1 MKKTKMEERKKA
13 KTSVCRESVCQV
25 SCTVS
30 HLVHAALFGTGQ
42 EKGSIIPTFCHLL
55 YYSLSSLFIIGHP
68 LRTQVLNEIKTG
80 KHSHLHGPARAA
92 WRKKE
97 AHYLLWCGLLR
108 QMAHWDSE
116 QRLKHTNLCT
126 HTLRLWRIEHS
137 GVVCHRNDTVQRR
150 QLQKI
155 ELRGRVAE
163 GRDQRGPA
171 NPSIL
176 LLSARG
182 HKLWQNRCSAP
193 PPYTHIHTH
202 PVCIAS

>member
-1 MKKTKMEERKKA
+1 MKNRGGKSCISKGEGGEVRNEKEEDGGKEKA

-42 EKGSIIPTFCHLL
+42 EKGSIIPTLCHLL

-108 QMAHWDSE
+108 
-116 QRLKHTNLCT
+116 
-126 HTLRLWRIEHS
+126 
-137 GVVCHRNDTVQRR
+137 
-150 QLQKI
+150 
-155 ELRGRVAE
+155 
-163 GRDQRGPA
+163 
-171 NPSIL
+171 
-176 LLSARG
+176 
-182 HKLWQNRCSAP
+182 
-193 PPYTHIHTH
+193 
-202 PVCIAS
+202 